1 MNTSLLSQLG
11 FSEKEIAVYLAILKH
26 GKLSP
31 ANVARITKMKRTT
44 AYSIAE
50 ELIKKGVISADLSS
64 KTKNLLALP
73 PEDLMQLMKKEEKEL
88 EAKRKLIPDV
98 VQELKEYAQA
108 TRYILPKVTFI
119 GEEELEQYLFRQT
132 PIWNASLK
140 KTEPIW
146 WGFQDESFV
155 QHYGKWIDWYW
166 KEGTEPGISLQLLSN
181 NTETERKMQSHGYGN
196 RKIKFWGE
204 HADFSAT
211 TWINGNHVIMIQT
224 NVHPH
229 FLVEVIDATL
239 AHNQREV
246 FKGIWRALEK

>member
-1 MNTSLLSQLG
+1 MNTSLLTQLG
-11 FSEKEIAVYLAILKH
+11 FSDKEIAVYLAILKH
-26 GKLSP
+26 SKLSP

-50 ELIKKGVISADLSS
+50 ELIKKGVINVDLSS

-73 PEDLMQLMKKEEKEL
+73 PEELGQLIKKEEKEL
-88 EAKRKLIPDV
+88 ETKRALIPEA

-108 TRYILPKVTFI
+108 TRYVLPKVTFI
-119 GEEELEQYLFRQT
+119 GEEELEQYLYRQT
-132 PIWNASLK
+132 PVWNASLK
-140 KTEPIW
+140 KIEPIW

-155 QHYGKWIDWYW
+155 KNYGKWIDWYW
-166 KEGTEPGISLQLLSN
+166 EEGTEPDISLQLLSN
-181 NTETERKMQSHGYGN
+181 NTDTEKEMAKKNYVN

-224 NVHPH
+224 TNHPH
-229 FLVEVIDATL
+229 FLVEVVDATL

-246 FKGIWRALEK
+246 FKGIWRGLEK